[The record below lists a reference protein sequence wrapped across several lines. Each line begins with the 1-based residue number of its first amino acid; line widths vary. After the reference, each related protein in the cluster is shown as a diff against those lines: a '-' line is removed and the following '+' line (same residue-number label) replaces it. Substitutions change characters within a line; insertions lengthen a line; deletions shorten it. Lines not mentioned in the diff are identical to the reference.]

1 MTGAIT
7 EEYLTRAVVF
17 PLDPSPAQ
25 ERLLQSYCGA
35 ARFAHNWALGQVK
48 DNLATRSDER
58 AAGLSEEALTASLS
72 WSAYSLNRVW
82 NAAKEEAAPW
92 WPEVSM
98 HAFRSGVVAAA
109 AGLENFRSSKKGTRK
124 GRPVGFPRFKSRD
137 RSKPAVTFTEINHQ
151 GSWFEDSD
159 VLAGR
164 VSPNG
169 HRIRLMLPQSTPDR
183 DVQRRRANLAWIHTT
198 ESTRRLVKKVAD
210 GTASIQK
217 VTISYVG
224 GHWQAAVL
232 VRYLVRCLVRPVA
245 RHGAPGQSGTTT
257 AIGVDAGIAH
267 LATLSRPV
275 PGLTDEHGH
284 IANPRVLEKQLGR
297 LAKVDHRLARCQ
309 KGSKNRTKVT
319 QRRARLHGAIA
330 KTRALE
336 LHRVSN
342 ALTNQF
348 DVIAIEDL
356 HVKGMATKK
365 RHLGRS
371 LADVS
376 LAELRRQLT
385 YKISDR
391 GTTLVVVG
399 RFYPSSKTCSAC
411 GAVRAKLPLAVR
423 VFECSTCG
431 TSLDRDINASLNI
444 EAEGRRLL
452 EAKLESV
459 QPMSSPHDV
468 AGPRP
473 ETKNADPRTEKT
485 EVPTGTAALAVCPSG
500 DEKAEPR
507 GHATV
512 VV

>member
-7 EEYLTRAVVF
+7 EEYLTRAAVF

-25 ERLLQSYCGA
+25 ERLLRSYCGA

-224 GHWQAAVL
+224 GRWQASVL
-232 VRYLVRCLVRPVA
+232 VRYLVQPVIQSVVRP
-245 RHGAPGQSGTTT
+245 RAPGQAGPDT
-257 AIGVDAGIAH
+257 AIGVDAGITH

-275 PGLTDEHGH
+275 PGLTDDHGH
-284 IANPRVLEKQLGR
+284 IANPRVLEKQLDR
-297 LAKVDHRLARCQ
+297 LAKVDRRLARCQ
-309 KGSKNRTKVT
+309 KGSKNRAKVKR
-319 QRRARLHGAIA
+319 RRARLHGTIT
-330 KTRALE
+330 KTRSLE

-356 HVKGMATKK
+356 NVAGMANAK
-365 RHLGRS
+365 RHLGRA

-376 LAELRRQLT
+376 LAVLRRQLT
-385 YKISDR
+385 YKSPDR
-391 GTTLVVVG
+391 GTTLVVVD
-399 RFYPSSKTCSAC
+399 RFYPSTKTCSSC

-423 VFECSTCG
+423 VFECSICG
-431 TSLDRDINASLNI
+431 MSLDRDINAAINI
-444 EAEGRRLL
+444 EAESRRLL
-452 EAKLESV
+452 KAKRQSLH
-459 QPMSSPHDV
+459 QATSPQDV
-468 AGPRP
+468 AGLRP
-473 ETKNADPRTEKT
+473 ETENADSRTEKT
-485 EVPTGTAALAVCPSG
+485 AVPTGTAALAVCPSG

-507 GHATV
+507 SHATV

>member
-25 ERLLQSYCGA
+25 ERLLRSYCGA

-48 DNLATRSDER
+48 DNLSRR
-58 AAGLSEEALTASLS
+58 AAEREAGIAEAGLTPSQS
-72 WSAYSLNRVW
+72 WSAYYLNKVW
-82 NAAKEEAAPW
+82 NAGKEEAAPW

-109 AGLENFRSSKKGTRK
+109 AGLENYRSSKKGTRK

-183 DVQRRRANLAWIHTT
+183 DVQRRRAHLAWIHTT
-198 ESTRRLVKKVAD
+198 ESTRRLVKKV
-210 GTASIQK
+210 TAGEAAIQK

-224 GHWQAAVL
+224 GRWQAAVL
-232 VRYLVRCLVRPVA
+232 VRYKAQYLVRRLDRPVVRPS
-245 RHGAPGQSGTTT
+245 APGQSRTTT

-284 IANPRVLEKQLGR
+284 IANPRVLEKQLER
-297 LAKVDHRLARCQ
+297 LAKVDRRLARCQ
-309 KGSKNRTKVT
+309 KGSKNRTKVKR
-319 QRRARLHGAIA
+319 RRARLHGTIT
-330 KTRALE
+330 KTRSLE

-348 DVIAIEDL
+348 DIIAIEDL
-356 HVKGMATKK
+356 NVAGMANAK
-365 RHLGRS
+365 RHLGRA

-385 YKISDR
+385 YKILDR
-391 GTTLVVVG
+391 GTTLIVVG
-399 RFYPSSKTCSAC
+399 RFYPSSKTCAAC

-431 TSLDRDINASLNI
+431 TPLDRDINAAINI

-452 EAKLESV
+452 KAKRQSLH
-459 QPMSSPHDV
+459 QATSPQDV
-468 AGPRP
+468 AGLRP
-473 ETKNADPRTEKT
+473 ETRNADPRTEKT
-485 EVPTGTAALAVCPSG
+485 GVPKGTAALAACR
-500 DEKAEPR
+500 AEPR
-507 GHATV
+507 SHATV